1 MLKRQTILTSL
12 ALFFL
17 VNLQSVHAGDVFKG
31 KEIYTRH
38 CMGCHGPSGEGM
50 MPGLP
55 NFSRGAQLSKTDS
68 QLMDAIRD
76 GNGVMPSFNGLLDD
90 DELSD
95 VVSYLRT
102 FL

>member
-1 MLKRQTILTSL
+1 MMKQRVLFLSL
-12 ALFFL
+12 ALL
-17 VNLQSVHAGDVFKG
+17 CATNMQPVHAGDVFKG
-31 KEIYTRH
+31 KELYTRH

-55 NFSRGAQLSKTDS
+55 NFSRGEQMFKTDS
-68 QLMDAIRD
+68 QLIDAIRD

-90 DELSD
+90 EQISD
-95 VVSYLRT
+95 VVAYLRT